1 MASSSRE
8 PASLV
13 VGSRS
18 AFGPDAASSRGD
30 VTEAP
35 QSFWIRI
42 GHAANGGSIKPS
54 CGCAFIP
61 TVGVRRSL
69 AAVQE
74 AILTGS
80 SKEA

>member
-1 MASSSRE
+1 MLHKDVSPRPSST
-8 PASLV
+8 
-13 VGSRS
+13 RS
-18 AFGPDAASSRGD
+18 
-30 VTEAP
+30 AP

-42 GHAANGGSIKPS
+42 GRAANGWFIKPFY
-54 CGCAFIP
+54 GCAFIP
-61 TVGVRRSL
+61 TVGVRQSL